1 MAQELHLV
9 CVAASSPL
17 LPRAPKGPPLS
28 AVPISTHTLT
38 FLVRIR
44 FSPVQEEA
52 RNRRGS
58 GRQGQSHL
66 PPLLQPEACLSDEVV
81 LPPGTL
87 ASVPWVPM
95 FIEHWGLARQ
105 VERTGL

>member
-1 MAQELHLV
+1 ML
-9 CVAASSPL
+9 
-17 LPRAPKGPPLS
+17 
-28 AVPISTHTLT
+28 AVPINTHTLT

-44 FSPVQEEA
+44 FSPVQEAA

-58 GRQGQSHL
+58 GRQGQNRL
-66 PPLLQPEACLSDEVV
+66 RPLLQPEACISDEDV
-81 LPPGTL
+81 LPPGSL
-87 ASVPWVPM
+87 ASVPWVPT